1 MNIYIIINI
10 VNIYIKLKN
19 LLKVYKNR
27 IKPKKCTFIKSNNMC
42 LYIYIYT
49 YIYIY
54 IYIYTYVYI
63 RIYYIY
69 MCICMCI
76 MYINVYQRNI
86 DRS

>member
-54 IYIYTYVYI
+54 IYLYI
-63 RIYYIY
+63 RIYTYILYIHVY
-69 MCICMCI
+69 MYVYYVYKCISKK
-76 MYINVYQRNI
+76 YR
-86 DRS
+86 

>member
-42 LYIYIYT
+42 LYIYIYI
-49 YIYIY
+49 YIHIYIY
-54 IYIYTYVYI
+54 IFIHTYIYVYI
-63 RIYYIY
+63 IYTCVYVCVL
-69 MCICMCI
+69 CI
-76 MYINVYQRNI
+76 
-86 DRS
+86 